1 MIITECQEFY
11 GDCGNSK
18 RERTLDTLGL
28 CLKLDFLSHKLKS
41 LVIPEVFCTDGI
53 AVFVFSFGLRE
64 QHGNEPCEITKNFR
78 ALRKCSNKFD
88 CLISETF
95 FNSGP

>member
-1 MIITECQEFY
+1 M
-11 GDCGNSK
+11 
-18 RERTLDTLGL
+18 
-28 CLKLDFLSHKLKS
+28 
-41 LVIPEVFCTDGI
+41 
-53 AVFVFSFGLRE
+53 FVFSFGLRE

-88 CLISETF
+88 CLISEMF

>member
-28 CLKLDFLSHKLKS
+28 CLKLGFLSHKLKS
-41 LVIPEVFCTDGI
+41 LVIP
-53 AVFVFSFGLRE
+53 
-64 QHGNEPCEITKNFR
+64 
-78 ALRKCSNKFD
+78 KFK
-88 CLISETF
+88 SKF
-95 FNSGP
+95 FNFIVTCA